1 MLTGT
6 LVTLRAITPADYDVL
21 YEIAADLDTWE
32 QRNPRPPGTLNRA
45 EWEERFSARL
55 KDPEAVEFGIEAD
68 GTLVGSC
75 VLMHLDLLARNAEVG
90 IALGAGARGRGYGTD
105 ALRVLAEF
113 SFTRRNLH
121 RIHLQVLAA
130 NAGAIASYR
139 KVGFVE
145 EGRRREHAWVR
156 GHYVD
161 DVVMGLLHS
170 DWRIRTPPAVA
181 SA

>member
-1 MLTGT
+1 MLIGT
-6 LVTLRAITPADYDVL
+6 LVTLRTITPADFDVL
-21 YEIAADLDTWE
+21 YTMAADLDTWE
-32 QRNPRPPGTLNRA
+32 QRSPWPPGMLNRA
-45 EWEERFSARL
+45 EWEERFTARL
-55 KDPEAVEFGIEAD
+55 KESDAVEFGIEAD

-75 VLMHLDLLARNAEVG
+75 VLMHFDLLARNAEVG
-90 IALGAGARGRGYGTD
+90 IALGDGARGRGYGTD

-130 NAGAIASYR
+130 NAGAIACYR

-145 EGRRREHAWVR
+145 EGRRRENAWVK

-161 DVVMGLLHS
+161 DLVMGLLRS
-170 DWRIRTPPAVA
+170 DWAAPKD
-181 SA
+181 